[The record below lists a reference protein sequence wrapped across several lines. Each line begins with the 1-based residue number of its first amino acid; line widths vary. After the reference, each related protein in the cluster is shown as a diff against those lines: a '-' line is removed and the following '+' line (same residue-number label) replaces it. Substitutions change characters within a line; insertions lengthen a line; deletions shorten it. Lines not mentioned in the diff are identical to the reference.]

1 MGSLHLRSG
10 AFFFC
15 LRTTEHAFGPE
26 AAATGGVGIADA
38 VFLVLFKQLAVAA
51 VEAGCEFKIVKLSA
65 EGLVFLAVPDF
76 GQGLLHDI
84 AVWAGPLG
92 RDIYRKG

>member
-1 MGSLHLRSG
+1 M
-10 AFFFC
+10 
-15 LRTTEHAFGPE
+15 
-26 AAATGGVGIADA
+26 GIADA

-51 VEAGCEFKIVKLSA
+51 VEAGCEFKIVELST
-65 EGLVFLAVPDF
+65 EGPIFLAVPDF
-76 GQGLLHDI
+76 GQGLLLDV